1 MLRICY
7 WGLNN
12 MKNSDSHPIRISEIN
27 LGSKKLG
34 LSFCPGKFQ
43 PNALSGAWNRSLDKD
58 LKKIKNQGYDIIV
71 SLIEG
76 QEFEDLQVNEL
87 QNGAVDNFEMKWIW
101 APIVDGDVPIKPE
114 AFIGLNSVIDLLE
127 SEHSIF
133 VHCKGGLGRAGTIA
147 AWLLTHNGRTAED
160 AITEIRKVRKG
171 AIENSKQ
178 YDWIKMNSRKRLV

>member
-1 MLRICY
+1 
-7 WGLNN
+7 

-27 LGSKKLG
+27 LGAKKLG

-58 LKKIKNQGYDIIV
+58 LKKIKDKDYDIIV
-71 SLIEG
+71 SLIEEH
-76 QEFEDLQVNEL
+76 EFEELQVTAL
-87 QNGAVDNFEMKWIW
+87 QNSAVDNFEMKWIW
-101 APIVDGDVPIKPE
+101 VPIIDGDVPIKSE
-114 AFIGLNSVIDLLE
+114 TFIGLNSVIDLLE
-127 SEHSIF
+127 SGHSIF

-147 AWLLTHNGRTAED
+147 AWVLTHNGRTAAE

-178 YDWIKMNSRKRLV
+178 YDWIKMNSGKRLEK